1 MHLPRRCPSGLGR
14 TRTTVA
20 LLSLGLAA
28 GMLAGCGAADDAA
41 TPEATP
47 SLVVTTVSPV
57 TQDMERTLAAS
68 GSIAA
73 WQEMALGVELTGIR
87 VSEVLVEVGDE
98 VRAGQPLLRL
108 DARTLKV
115 QARQADASVA
125 QAQASLELARQCR
138 ARRVT
143 GQGGPDLLQQC

>member
-98 VRAGQPLLRL
+98 VRAGQPDR
-108 DARTLKV
+108 K
-115 QARQADASVA
+115 SV
-125 QAQASLELARQCR
+125 
-138 ARRVT
+138 V
-143 GQGGPDLLQQC
+143 